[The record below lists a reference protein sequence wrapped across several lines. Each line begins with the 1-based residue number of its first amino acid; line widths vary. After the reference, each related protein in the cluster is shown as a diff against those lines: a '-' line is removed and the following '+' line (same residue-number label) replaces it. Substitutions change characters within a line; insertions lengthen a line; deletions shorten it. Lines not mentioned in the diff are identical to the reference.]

1 MEEYEHV
8 TENKVNTKNHILRA
22 LFLFM
27 KLVIDVGLFK
37 KTLCGLLVWIKTHI
51 KYGHII
57 SLNTMLFLFYKNYSS
72 DFHIEII
79 TQICIL
85 IIIFSTR
92 VMNNKIAKYA
102 YCHL

>member
-1 MEEYEHV
+1 MEEHTHV
-8 TENKVNTKNHILRA
+8 TANKVHTKNHFFTA

-27 KLVIDVGLFK
+27 KLVINVGLFK
-37 KTLCGLLVWIKTHI
+37 KPLCGLLVCTKTHI

-79 TQICIL
+79 SHICIL
-85 IIIFSTR
+85 IMIFSTR
-92 VMNNKIAKYA
+92 VMNNKIAKYV